1 MIVSL
6 VIKIDIHI
14 NTPAVMTKSDNQH
27 HPTLPV
33 DCRAL
38 RSDKL
43 SGTAMS

>member
-27 HPTLPV
+27 HPYSASGLPG
-33 DCRAL
+33 A
-38 RSDKL
+38 
-43 SGTAMS
+43 AF